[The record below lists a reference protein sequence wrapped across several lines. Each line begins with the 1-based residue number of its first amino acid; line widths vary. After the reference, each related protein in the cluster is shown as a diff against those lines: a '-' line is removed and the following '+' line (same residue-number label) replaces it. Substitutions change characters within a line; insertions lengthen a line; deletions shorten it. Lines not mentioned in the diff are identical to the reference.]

1 MRAHTVGIN
10 QAVPSQ
16 RVKLGADCIKPF
28 NISHFFPLLS
38 AVQEREGLDEKNG
51 SCYWSCDARNQRRT
65 SISSQ
70 RRPVII
76 KTEGVIEELKIVGG
90 RICTPRN
97 DCNRK
102 NFLRLVSSVSIDRL
116 CHRSKT
122 ETPGVSYVSLVGRSL
137 KYISLSLSLL
147 FCRRQ
152 RNEVA
157 QGWNR
162 LQGNNS
168 LVTVSSG
175 CFALF
180 T

>member
-1 MRAHTVGIN
+1 MHPTKRL
-10 QAVPSQ
+10 QSEE
-16 RVKLGADCIKPF
+16 
-28 NISHFFPLLS
+28 FF
-38 AVQEREGLDEKNG
+38 A
-51 SCYWSCDARNQRRT
+51 
-65 SISSQ
+65 
-70 RRPVII
+70 
-76 KTEGVIEELKIVGG
+76 
-90 RICTPRN
+90 
-97 DCNRK
+97 
-102 NFLRLVSSVSIDRL
+102 LVSSVSIDRL
-116 CHRSKT
+116 GHRSKT